1 MLGVDSTTSVG
12 VLLLSGP
19 ARSCSFFFSARFGLS
34 SLAGLS
40 TCDEFDFLL
49 VDFGF
54 ATVAAAGPVVALWF
68 VLRFTAYHRCRAI
81 FHSAAH
87 RSSIPLATAGA
98 HPDFFFESPDQRLE
112 FFKFSLCFRG
122 DFLITHSKCSM
133 KCS

>member
-34 SLAGLS
+34 SRAGLS

-54 ATVAAAGPVVALWF
+54 STVAAAGLVVALWF
-68 VLRFTAYHRCRAI
+68 VLRFTGYHHCRAV

-98 HPDFFFESPDQRLE
+98 RPDFFLSHRIKGSSFLSPHCVFVVTSWSCMTSVR
-112 FFKFSLCFRG
+112 
-122 DFLITHSKCSM
+122 
-133 KCS
+133 